1 MRAGCLL
8 IGDLLFEPEALSDWL
23 PFLLEKGIRAEV
35 FRPGTDDLHLSLQ
48 RAYQQVRQE
57 DGLSTILAAGTGCDC
72 ALALAG
78 QLPVDRLA
86 LIHPLDW
93 QGRGGMAD
101 RLKPIRRYARRGASF
116 CVADILILPGLHT
129 APELVE
135 DWEKALCNSRV
146 SKLETSEDMWTNRKE
161 VLKLAVY
168 RFLIEGLP
176 PKSLAQNSEMCI
188 IYG

>member
-23 PFLLEKGIRAEV
+23 SFLSEKGLCAEA
-35 FRPGTDDLHLSLQ
+35 FRPGEGELHLSLQ
-48 RAYQQVRQE
+48 RAYQRVRQE
-57 DGLSTILAAGTGCDC
+57 DGLSMILAAGSGCDC

-93 QGRGGMAD
+93 RARGGRAAALN
-101 RLKPIRRYARRGASF
+101 RVRRYARRGASF
-116 CVADILILPGLHT
+116 CVADVLMLPGLHT
-129 APELVE
+129 APGLVRQ
-135 DWEKALCNSRV
+135 WEKALCNSRV
-146 SKLETSEDMWTNRKE
+146 TCSETTEDMWTNRKE
-161 VLKLAVY
+161 VIKLAVY
-168 RFLIEGLP
+168 RFLMEGLP